1 MLKSCT
7 YFLGLALLLAAV
19 PGAEAASLYE
29 KARQGVSLY
38 EKQSFDEALNKFV
51 DAQIEQPEDAKL
63 KFNIASTHYK
73 MQNYEEAVK
82 GFLDV
87 AATARDA
94 QLEEKAL
101 YNVGNAMYR
110 QGKLEEA
117 VEYYKKAL
125 ELNPQ
130 DKDALQNLEFVRD
143 EIKKRLNEAQKTAEQ
158 QKQQQQ
164 QPKEQQKQC
173 QNPGSDNQTQ
183 QAGADNQTKQPSG
196 SQEQQQMAGQN
207 QQQQEQQQRQPQSGE
222 QSAKQEQA
230 AGSSGQEQSMS
241 TEEAEQWLSSLQENR
256 DKLQKPQQ
264 KEGRGMPR
272 APDKDW

>member
-1 MLKSCT
+1 M
-7 YFLGLALLLAAV
+7 YFLGLALLLAAAC
-19 PGAEAASLYE
+19 GAEAASLYE

-38 EKQSFDEALNKFV
+38 ENQKFDEALNKFV
-51 DAQIEQPEDAKL
+51 DAQIEQPEDSKL

-73 MQNYEEAVK
+73 MQNYEEAIK

-117 VEYYKKAL
+117 AEYYKKAL

-130 DKDALQNLEFVRD
+130 DKDALQNLEFVRN
-143 EIKKRLNEAQKTAEQ
+143 EIKRQLNEAQKTAEQ

-164 QPKEQQKQC
+164 QPKEEQKQC
-173 QNPGSDNQTQ
+173 NKPGSDNQTQ
-183 QAGADNQTKQPSG
+183 QANADNETQQPSG
-196 SQEQQQMAGQN
+196 GQQQQQMAGQD
-207 QQQQEQQQRQPQSGE
+207 QQQQQQQPQSGE
-222 QSAKQEQA
+222 QSEKQEQA
-230 AGSSGQEQSMS
+230 AGSSGQERAMS
-241 TEEAEQWLSSLQENR
+241 KEEAEQWLGSIQENR

-272 APDKDW
+272 VPDRDW

>member
-1 MLKSCT
+1 MPKT
-7 YFLGLALLLAAV
+7 YAYFLGLALLLAAAC
-19 PGAEAASLYE
+19 GAEAASMYE

-38 EKQSFDEALNKFV
+38 EKQSFEEALNSFV
-51 DAQIEQPEDAKL
+51 DAQIDNPEDPQL

-87 AATARDA
+87 AATAHDA

-125 ELNPQ
+125 ELDPQ
-130 DKDALQNLEFVRD
+130 DKDALQNLEFVRN

-158 QKQQQQ
+158 QKQQRQEN
-164 QPKEQQKQC
+164 KEQQQC
-173 QNPGSDNQTQ
+173 KNP
-183 QAGADNQTKQPSG
+183 GADNQTREADANNQTQQPSG
-196 SQEQQQMAGQN
+196 GEQGQQMAGQDQQQQQQN
-207 QQQQEQQQRQPQSGE
+207 QQQPQPGE
-222 QSAKQEQA
+222 QSAKQDQA
-230 AGSSGQEQSMS
+230 AGAAGQERPMS
-241 TEEAEQWLSSLQENR
+241 KQEADQWLGSIQENR